1 MRDVGEDGGSVDLD
15 ELNIHGH
22 KIRGLRYADDTILL
36 SH

>member
-1 MRDVGEDGGSVDLD
+1 MRDVGEDGGTVDFN